1 MMIDFNTFFRLR
13 VDVTKVRDN
22 LYELQMEKVDL
33 ESTFAST
40 IQKYYF
46 DADQLKQFVEYINE
60 AARDHI

>member
-13 VDVTKVRDN
+13 VDITKVRDN